1 MSVYKVQAKVGSCPA
16 YDVYRRI
23 PDPVSGLV
31 QITTGDTLGIKV
43 GRGDRAFYRRY
54 SPGSAASY
62 ALQYNECPIGAYQRA
77 VEKGHPTHWLNQ
89 DSTVICDHEREREA
103 VIEIELGMKV
113 CFEGRVFEI
122 RSTFNNN
129 LELVSVEGA
138 KQ

>member
-1 MSVYKVQAKVGSCPA
+1 MIFTKQTKVADCPA
-16 YDVYRRI
+16 YDVFRREV
-23 PDPVSGLV
+23 DPRVGAIN
-31 QITTGDTLGIKV
+31 ITTADTLGIKV
-43 GRGDRAFYRRY
+43 GSGDRTFYRRY

-62 ALQYNECPIGAYQRA
+62 ALQYNECPIAAYQRA
-77 VEKGHPTHWLNQ
+77 VELGHKTHWLNQ
-89 DSTVICDHEREREA
+89 DSTVICDSKRGREV

-129 LELVSVEGA
+129 LDLIAVEEE